1 MAPKKYTNGRKQKR
15 EGGNEV
21 LGIGL
26 IIASAFILLCIVIP
40 PLIGIVSQAVNGLIT
55 GIFGFISYP
64 LFFGL
69 LVLGIAL
76 LQGWRVSLPGKYIA
90 AISVMAFSIVMILQL
105 AVTNSLMDFG
115 FSEYIS
121 NVYSLKSS
129 ACGVFFGVIAYGMKA
144 GLSRVFSYILL
155 SAVVIGMTLILMGF
169 GKNKGLRFKKK
180 KSVVQEPPKYK
191 FVKGES
197 APHPVQ
203 PVTDNSLFVESIV
216 PAQKTEAG
224 SFNTLTEGPKPSAS
238 GYSNETPV
246 FQSYNTAD
254 VYNYG
259 GNAYNKAADSY
270 NKPMLSSGYAGYD
283 APATT
288 PSVSKK
294 DARSEA
300 HRILFEENRSNF
312 PFYEPEPPKASLQM
326 PDILSSEPA
335 IKSSSDHGFTKP
347 PKIVHADSAP
357 AALPFDVVFPEPKD
371 ISDQI
376 VGGTI
381 INGDDLSMR
390 LMEQRAASE
399 NANKSTENGRPR
411 LEDFSVKKLEP
422 EALKPIEPPPA
433 PIMNGDL
440 YTEALLRKQSET
452 VLRSDKK
459 VDDAKASTEFSAR
472 ADTPLYKG
480 TESETPEPAAIK
492 EVPETSFEQLLKDER
507 AIRDREIVEPE
518 TLTLPGAEESLAPIV
533 NADALTSAF
542 KIEDEVIDLSETS
555 SGPEKDFTG
564 YYEPVK
570 EIRNSFSE
578 VSDRGSRK
586 SRIMPN
592 QINLDDYG
600 RNVPEEEA
608 PKPAKKKKRYKYVAP
623 PIDLLLNNS
632 TNPEDY
638 GGDSQEKARILEQTL
653 ESLKLPAKVVQITKG
668 PAVTR
673 YELEMQPGI
682 PIKRI
687 ESFQSDI
694 AYNLASNGKIRIE
707 TPIPGKRAVGVE
719 VPNEQIAIVALRDII
734 ESKQFQSSTSPLT
747 LSLGKDIAGQNI
759 VCQLEKMPH
768 LLIAGSTG
776 SGKSACLNSIIMSIL
791 YKASPEEVRLILI
804 DPKEVEF
811 AIYKDMPHLLIK
823 DIINDTEHAVNAFKW
838 AKMEMDRRYKLLSR
852 YCVRSLAEF
861 NNSQAVKDGLEEKL
875 PRIVIIVDELC
886 ELIMSPA
893 KKELEERI
901 MSMAQ
906 KARAA
911 GLHLILATQRP
922 SVDVITGT
930 IKANLPSRVAFAVT
944 SYNDS
949 RTILDQGGAESL
961 LGRGD
966 MLYAPNDMPE
976 PKRVQGAYVTTE
988 EVATIVGFVKEHN
1001 PCDYDDD
1008 VESDIMFTKE
1018 AIIEKNP
1025 DDDEDDDGFDVLMK
1039 QVLKRVITS
1048 GQASTSMIQ
1057 RRFSVG
1063 YARASR
1069 IIDQME
1075 SNRFIGPLEGS
1086 KPREVYITR
1095 EQFRELFGEDVD
1107 EVS

>member
-1 MAPKKYTNGRKQKR
+1 MAPRKYTNGRKSKR

-26 IIASAFILLCIVIP
+26 IIVSAFILLCIVIP
-40 PLIGIVSQAVNGLIT
+40 PLIGIVSQFFYGVIT
-55 GIFGFISYP
+55 GVFGFVSYP
-64 LFFGL
+64 LFIGL

-76 LQGWRVSLPGKYIA
+76 LQDWKISLPGKQIA
-90 AISVMAFSIVMILQL
+90 AIAVIAFSFVMILQL
-105 AVTNSLMDFG
+105 AVTHNYLSVP

-121 NVYSLKSS
+121 RVYGAKAA
-129 ACGVFFGVIAYGMKA
+129 ACGALFGVLAYGMKTA
-144 GLSRVFSYILL
+144 LTAVFSYILL
-155 SAVVIGMTLILMGF
+155 SALIVIMAFLLLGV
-169 GKNKGLRFKKK
+169 GKKNIFKSRKHTAAPETP
-180 KSVVQEPPKYK
+180 QYK
-191 FVKGES
+191 FVKGE
-197 APHPVQ
+197 ATPQPVQ
-203 PVTDNSLFVESIV
+203 PVTDTSLFVDSIM
-216 PAQKTEAG
+216 PTAPQIPKTESG
-224 SFNTLTEGPKPSAS
+224 SFHGLSEPQRPPVS
-238 GYSNETPV
+238 GYGNETPV
-246 FQSYNTAD
+246 YQTTAG
-254 VYNYG
+254 YGNYG
-259 GNAYNKAADSY
+259 YGTSSTFEPYHAPSQPEPPKAKPDS
-270 NKPMLSSGYAGYD
+270 
-283 APATT
+283 
-288 PSVSKK
+288 
-294 DARSEA
+294 RSEA
-300 HRILFEENRSNF
+300 HRILFEDNRSNY
-312 PFYEPEPPKASLQM
+312 PTYDPGAHTTQSSNTSVL
-326 PDILSSEPA
+326 PDVISSQPA
-335 IKSSSDHGFTKP
+335 VKTSERPTFAKP
-347 PKIVHADSAP
+347 PKIVHNDAQP
-357 AALPFDVVFPEPKD
+357 AQKPFDVVFPEPKD
-371 ISDQI
+371 FTDQI

-381 INGDDLSMR
+381 INGDDLSMQ
-390 LMEQRAASE
+390 LMEQRAKRPSE
-399 NANKSTENGRPR
+399 PQKESLFDSRPK
-411 LEDFSVKKLEP
+411 LDDFSVRKIEADSLRPIAEP
-422 EALKPIEPPPA
+422 ITESAPEPA

-440 YTEALLRKQSET
+440 FTESLLKKQSDSILRAESPMPTYEPEPVAPAEPYISNAPIGSESSFEKLLRE
-452 VLRSDKK
+452 D
-459 VDDAKASTEFSAR
+459 
-472 ADTPLYKG
+472 
-480 TESETPEPAAIK
+480 
-492 EVPETSFEQLLKDER
+492 R
-507 AIRDREIVEPE
+507 AIRDREPAQEAPIKEPV
-518 TLTLPGAEESLAPIV
+518 APIV
-533 NADALTSAF
+533 NGDTVQPESLF
-542 KIEDEVIDLSETS
+542 KIEDEVVDLSEKADS
-555 SGPEKDFTG
+555 SEQDFTG
-564 YYEPVK
+564 YYQPV
-570 EIRNSFSE
+570 INANTMQ
-578 VSDRGSRK
+578 DRASRK
-586 SRIMPN
+586 SRAVPG

-600 RNVPEEEA
+600 KNVPEPEP
-608 PKPAKKKKRYKYVAP
+608 PKPPKKKKRVRYVAP
-623 PIDLLLNNS
+623 PIELLMNNS

-638 GGDSQEKARILEQTL
+638 GGDSQEKAHILEQTL

-734 ESKQFQSSTSPLT
+734 ESKQFQTATSPLT
-747 LSLGKDIAGQNI
+747 LALGKDIAGQNI

-791 YKASPEEVRLILI
+791 YKSSPEDVRMILI

-811 AIYKDMPHLLIK
+811 AIYKNMPHLLIK
-823 DIINDTEHAVNAFKW
+823 DIINDTAHAVSAFKW
-838 AKMEMDRRYKLLSR
+838 AKFEMDRRYKLLSK

-861 NNSQAVKDGLEEKL
+861 NNSQIVKDGIEEKL

-949 RTILDQGGAESL
+949 RTILDQGGAEAL

-988 EVATIVGFVKEHN
+988 EVSTIVSFVKENN
-1001 PCDYDDD
+1001 PCDYDED
-1008 VESDIMFTKE
+1008 VENEIMVTKE
-1018 AIIEKNP
+1018 AVAEKGP
-1025 DDDEDDDGFDVLMK
+1025 ADDEDDDGFDVLMK
-1039 QVLKRVITS
+1039 QVLKRVIIS

-1069 IIDQME
+1069 IVDQME

-1095 EQFRELFGEDVD
+1095 EQFRELFDEDVD
-1107 EVS
+1107 DIS

>member
-1 MAPKKYTNGRKQKR
+1 MAPRKYTNGRKSKR

-26 IIASAFILLCIVIP
+26 IIVSAFILLCIVIP
-40 PLIGIVSQAVNGLIT
+40 PLIGIVSQFFYGVVT
-55 GIFGFISYP
+55 GVFGFVSYP
-64 LFFGL
+64 LFIGL

-76 LQGWRVSLPGKYIA
+76 LQDWKISLPGKQIA
-90 AISVMAFSIVMILQL
+90 EIAVIAFSFVMILQL
-105 AVTNSLMDFG
+105 AVTHSYLSVPFT
-115 FSEYIS
+115 EYIS
-121 NVYSLKSS
+121 HVYGAK
-129 ACGVFFGVIAYGMKA
+129 AATCGALFGVLAYGMKTA
-144 GLSRVFSYILL
+144 LTAVFSYILL
-155 SAVVIGMTLILMGF
+155 SALILVMTFLLLGL
-169 GKNKGLRFKKK
+169 GKKNVFKARKK
-180 KSVVQEPPKYK
+180 TAVPETPQYK

-197 APHPVQ
+197 APQPVQ
-203 PVTDNSLFVESIV
+203 PVTDTSLFVDSII
-216 PAQKTEAG
+216 PTAPQIPKTESG
-224 SFNTLTEGPKPSAS
+224 SFQTLSEPQRPPIS
-238 GYSNETPV
+238 GYGNEAPIYDPT
-246 FQSYNTAD
+246 SAYG
-254 VYNYG
+254 NYG
-259 GNAYNKAADSY
+259 YGATSFEPYHAPVQPEPPKSKSDS
-270 NKPMLSSGYAGYD
+270 
-283 APATT
+283 
-288 PSVSKK
+288 
-294 DARSEA
+294 RSEA
-300 HRILFEENRSNF
+300 HRILFEDNRSNY
-312 PFYEPEPPKASLQM
+312 PMYDPSAHTPSPSNTSVLPDVVSSPPAVKAPERPTFA
-326 PDILSSEPA
+326 
-335 IKSSSDHGFTKP
+335 KP
-347 PKIVHADSAP
+347 PKIVHNDTP
-357 AALPFDVVFPEPKD
+357 PVQKPFDVVFPEPKD
-371 ISDQI
+371 FSDQI

-381 INGDDLSMR
+381 INGDDLSMQ
-390 LMEQRAASE
+390 LMEQRAKRPSE
-399 NANKSTENGRPR
+399 SKKESIFDNRPK
-411 LEDFSVKKLEP
+411 LDDFSVRKLEADSLRPIADPTAETAP
-422 EALKPIEPPPA
+422 EPA

-440 YTEALLRKQSET
+440 FTEHLLKKQSDSI
-452 VLRSDKK
+452 LRNDSP
-459 VDDAKASTEFSAR
+459 FS
-472 ADTPLYKG
+472 
-480 TESETPEPAAIK
+480 TPEPAKQPAY
-492 EVPETSFEQLLKDER
+492 EPPVPESAPMSETFTQPIEQESSFEKLLREDR
-507 AIRDREIVEPE
+507 AIRERETAAPIQPEPQEE
-518 TLTLPGAEESLAPIV
+518 TIAPIV
-533 NADALTSAF
+533 NGEDMPSEPLF
-542 KIEDEVIDLSETS
+542 KIEDEVVDLSEKADTA
-555 SGPEKDFTG
+555 GQDFTG
-564 YYEPVK
+564 YYEPV
-570 EIRNSFSE
+570 SAATVVSE
-578 VSDRGSRK
+578 RASRK
-586 SRIMPN
+586 SRAVPG
-592 QINLDDYG
+592 QIDLDDYG
-600 RNVPEEEA
+600 KSAPEPEP
-608 PKPAKKKKRYKYVAP
+608 PKPPKKKKHVRYVAP
-623 PIDLLLNNS
+623 PIELLMNNS

-638 GGDSQEKARILEQTL
+638 GGDSQEKAHILEQTL

-734 ESKQFQSSTSPLT
+734 ESKQFQTATSPLT
-747 LSLGKDIAGQNI
+747 LALGKDIAGQNI

-791 YKASPEEVRLILI
+791 YKASPDDVRMILI

-811 AIYKDMPHLLIK
+811 AIYKNMPHLLIK
-823 DIINDTEHAVNAFKW
+823 DIINDTAHAVNAFKW
-838 AKMEMDRRYKLLSR
+838 AKFEMDRRYKLLSK

-861 NNSQAVKDGLEEKL
+861 NNSQVVKDGIEEKL

-949 RTILDQGGAESL
+949 RTILDQGGAEAL

-988 EVATIVGFVKEHN
+988 EVSTIVSFVKENN
-1001 PCDYDDD
+1001 PCDYDED
-1008 VESDIMFTKE
+1008 VENEIMVTKE
-1018 AIIEKNP
+1018 AVAEKGP
-1025 DDDEDDDGFDVLMK
+1025 ADDEDDDGFDVLMK
-1039 QVLKRVITS
+1039 QVLKRVIIS

-1069 IIDQME
+1069 IVDQME

-1095 EQFRELFGEDVD
+1095 EQFRELFDEDVD
-1107 EVS
+1107 DIS